1 MTATFN
7 IDGDAY
13 TSNVLDFLVKKRAA
27 VRSHQP
33 LYGMVLKMLANSIYS
48 ATGYVNSHLYSLAC
62 AASTTAVGRWL
73 SLIAELVFVVCGL
86 EVVARD
92 TNSCFIKATTTTA
105 THYDYDLNVH
115 AAAALRVLHSILQ
128 YIPLHR
134 LTIAC
139 KSDETFYSL
148 LLVKKKKY
156 CRRTSIGTVMKG
168 ISTHR
173 INRLIV
179 VRYMVNAVIEAMHMD
194 EPLHMRSSLM
204 AKVIAYTVDRVVR
217 GGLSVH
223 EISKQVC
230 RGGATI
236 YRYKDGRDNTVYL
249 RCDKVSP
256 NSHVEYD
263 MYTVLEILK
272 TAVNV
277 LTVPAGMDTIMT
289 LYERSL
295 TF

>member
-1 MTATFN
+1 M
-7 IDGDAY
+7 
-13 TSNVLDFLVKKRAA
+13 
-27 VRSHQP
+27 
-33 LYGMVLKMLANSIYS
+33 
-48 ATGYVNSHLYSLAC
+48 
-62 AASTTAVGRWL
+62 
-73 SLIAELVFVVCGL
+73 
-86 EVVARD
+86 
-92 TNSCFIKATTTTA
+92 
-105 THYDYDLNVH
+105 
-115 AAAALRVLHSILQ
+115 
-128 YIPLHR
+128 
-134 LTIAC
+134 AC

-156 CRRTSIGTVMKG
+156 CGRTSIETVTKG

-173 INRLIV
+173 MNRLVV
-179 VRYMVNAVIEAMHMD
+179 VRHMVNAVIEAIHIN

-204 AKVIAYTVDRVVR
+204 AKVIVYTVNCVVR

-223 EISKQVC
+223 EVSKQVH
-230 RGGATI
+230 RGDATM

-249 RCDKVSP
+249 RCDKMSP

-263 MYTVLEILK
+263 VYTVLETLK

-277 LTVPAGMDTIMT
+277 LTVPAGMGTVMT